1 LPTHRVFRRR
11 FAHSHSGSQFL
22 PHLPS
27 HWYSDI
33 LPPHCGQTRLRI
45 DERMRTFNSAGGAS
59 MVIMF
64 EVSPRSGE
72 GQKRGQNDGGMPR
85 RFCALCDAPNWLAA
99 ESVHASR
106 AAPSLSMGQAI
117 SMPPSIAKKKP
128 LTKLVASKPG
138 FYRAGHMGKQ
148 RACVPKFGR
157 SLAHQELRRCSRPPD
172 RVTRQDGGA
181 TDATK
186 RQRKWGILLPRSAKS
201 TTQQSGERRSNDSV
215 WKVKCLEEVGEERL
229 SAQRRVEPQCE
240 SHSSQ

>member
-1 LPTHRVFRRR
+1 MPAHRAFRRR

-45 DERMRTFNSAGGAS
+45 DERMRTFNSPGGAS
-59 MVIMF
+59 MMIMF

-72 GQKRGQNDGGMPR
+72 GQKRGQNDGGMLR
-85 RFCALCDAPNWLAA
+85 GFCALCDAPNWLAA
-99 ESVHASR
+99 ESVYASR
-106 AAPSLSMGQAI
+106 AAPLAQHGASNLDATVNRQQ
-117 SMPPSIAKKKP
+117 KP
-128 LTKLVASKPG
+128 LTKLVASKPD
-138 FYRAGHMGKQ
+138 FYRVYIWARNG
-148 RACVPKFGR
+148 RACPNSGAVWRIRNSEG
-157 SLAHQELRRCSRPPD
+157 AAARPD
-172 RVTRQDGGA
+172 KVTRQDGA
-181 TDATK
+181 LPM
-186 RQRKWGILLPRSAKS
+186 RQKGKRKWGILPPRSAKS

-229 SAQRRVEPQCE
+229 SAHREPQCE

>member
-1 LPTHRVFRRR
+1 MPAHRAFRRR

-45 DERMRTFNSAGGAS
+45 DERMRTFNSPGGAS

-72 GQKRGQNDGGMPR
+72 GQKRGQNDGGMLR
-85 RFCALCDAPNWLAA
+85 GFCALCDAPNWLAA

-117 SMPPSIAKKKP
+117 SMPPSIANKSRLRSWLRASQVSIGRTHGQAMGMRAQIRAQSGASGTQKAQPPALIRSPAKMGRYRCDKK
-128 LTKLVASKPG
+128 ANENGESYRPG
-138 FYRAGHMGKQ
+138 PQNQQLNNQVNEGATIL
-148 RACVPKFGR
+148 FGR
-157 SLAHQELRRCSRPPD
+157 
-172 RVTRQDGGA
+172 
-181 TDATK
+181 
-186 RQRKWGILLPRSAKS
+186 
-201 TTQQSGERRSNDSV
+201 
-215 WKVKCLEEVGEERL
+215 
-229 SAQRRVEPQCE
+229 
-240 SHSSQ
+240 